1 VKGRLLGVSCAI
13 YSVASTRL
21 LASFS
26 GKCFEIGCVPL
37 SGAPSTEEIFLR
49 SIVYVDEVIGIRASS
64 APVSYYNTGWSW
76 IQAKIGGGCDDI
88 AMFFSRCVCYFV

>member
-1 VKGRLLGVSCAI
+1 
-13 YSVASTRL
+13 
-21 LASFS
+21 
-26 GKCFEIGCVPL
+26 
-37 SGAPSTEEIFLR
+37 
-49 SIVYVDEVIGIRASS
+49 VIGIRASS